1 MISDEL
7 LSKFDS
13 IEDLP
18 ISEEMLGAYMEGS
31 LDIDKT
37 IICEDIMAQ
46 DSSLNDLFFEITN
59 DPSIQSDDELI
70 FSFDSDF
77 LDNGIDTFLTSP
89 DVNLFDPA
97 SPPDLSFEDSYLHV
111 NNQILSDFH
120 SEEEYSNYSED
131 TLINDRDETY
141 ITDFDDLNDSQN
153 LNDIGDIFGI
163 ES

>member
-18 ISEEMLGAYMEGS
+18 ISEEMLGSYIEGS

-37 IICEDIMAQ
+37 IICEDIMAH

-59 DPSIQSDDELI
+59 DPSIQSEDELI

-89 DVNLFDPA
+89 DMVLFDSA
-97 SPPDLSFEDSYLHV
+97 SPSDLSFEDSDLHV

-131 TLINDRDETY
+131 TSFNDRDETF